1 MKRTIAFGFVL
12 SVISSFAFAQTTRP
26 SPLGNVLPQN
36 VITPAQAYLREN
48 YTKYEHMIP
57 MRDGVKLFVAV
68 YAPKDDS
75 QRWPVLLTRTPYGCK
90 PYGED
95 LYPEPAGPMQEYA
108 KEKFIFVLQDV
119 RGRYASEGQF
129 VHMRPQKDVKASPT
143 DIDES
148 SDTWDTID
156 WLVKN
161 VSNNNGKVGMMGIS
175 YPGFIPPRG

>member
-1 MKRTIAFGFVL
+1 MRTNCPLRFVVTSAALTLAL
-12 SVISSFAFAQTTRP
+12 STAANGQTTRP
-26 SPLGNVLPQN
+26 SPLGNVLPHN

-48 YTKYEHMIP
+48 YTKYEYRVP

-75 QRWPVLLTRTPYGCK
+75 RPYPILLTRTPYGCK

-95 LYPEPAGPMQEYA
+95 LYPEPAGPMEYYA
-108 KEKFIFVLQDV
+108 KERFIFVLQDV

-129 VHMRPQKDVKASPT
+129 VHMRPQQDIKSSPH

-148 SDTWDTID
+148 TDTWDTID

-161 VSNNNGKVGMMGIS
+161 
-175 YPGFIPPRG
+175 IPN